1 MRYDACV
8 MRNTISKK
16 CVKLVDITILRY
28 FSDSDQFELPV
39 LFFQSCF
46 LNRTSEVMQDI
57 IAFENS
63 IFLSSTLINLHNE
76 FVSL

>member
-1 MRYDACV
+1 MRWCFKENDACV

-39 LFFQSCF
+39 LMEFSILF
-46 LNRTSEVMQDI
+46 LK
-57 IAFENS
+57 
-63 IFLSSTLINLHNE
+63 
-76 FVSL
+76 

>member
-1 MRYDACV
+1 MKYDACV

-39 LFFQSCF
+39 LMEFSILFLLIGPPRSCRISLLSRTPFFFQ
-46 LNRTSEVMQDI
+46 V
-57 IAFENS
+57 
-63 IFLSSTLINLHNE
+63 H
-76 FVSL
+76 